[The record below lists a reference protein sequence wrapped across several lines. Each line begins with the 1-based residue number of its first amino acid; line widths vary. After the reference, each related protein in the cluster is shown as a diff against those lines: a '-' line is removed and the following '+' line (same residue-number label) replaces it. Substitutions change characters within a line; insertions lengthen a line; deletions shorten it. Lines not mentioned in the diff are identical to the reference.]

1 MTADSPFTYVPGT
14 SWLHRRS
21 PVPKLAWLAAAVAF
35 AFATYHPLPL
45 LVVAAAGLALAAAAG
60 AGRPALR
67 AMAVLGP
74 LAASIVVIQ
83 ALAPAACQGDCTEIA
98 RIGPVTISAEGLSR
112 GISLV
117 ARLLAM
123 ETVAVAVLVT
133 THPSDLFGGLRRIRV
148 PWTVAF
154 MLAMTMRLVPLLQ
167 RELGLVLDAQR
178 ARGLRASG
186 FRAVVPALLP
196 VFVAGFEHVGQLAIG
211 MEARGFGAGIVRTSW
226 REVAFGPVDRVLAVA
241 GVVAGV
247 LGVAAGLAWW
257 GASSVPV
264 LVLPAPVAL
273 AIVGVSSVSFVGLIV
288 VAFARMARE

>member
-1 MTADSPFTYVPGT
+1 MTFESPFAYVPGS

-21 PVPKLAWLAAAVAF
+21 PVPKLTWLVAAVAF

-45 LVVAAAGLALAAAAG
+45 LVVAAAGLALAGTAG

-74 LAASIVVIQ
+74 LAASIIVIQ
-83 ALAPAACQGDCTEIA
+83 ALAPAACGGGCTELA
-98 RIGPVTISAEGLSR
+98 HVGPVTISAEGLSR

-133 THPSDLFGGLRRIRV
+133 THPSDLFGGLRRIHV
-148 PWTVAF
+148 PWTAAF
-154 MLAMTMRLVPLLQ
+154 MLAMTMQLVPLLQ

-178 ARGLRASG
+178 ARGLRATG

-196 VFVAGFEHVGQLAIG
+196 VFVAGFERVGQLAIG
-211 MEARGFGAGIVRTSW
+211 MEARGFGAGIERTSW
-226 REVAFGPVDRVLAVA
+226 REVAFGRLDRVLAVA

-247 LGVAAGLAWW
+247 LGVIAGLAWW

-264 LVLPAPVAL
+264 LAIPAPIAI
-273 AIVGVSSVSFVGLIV
+273 AIVGLSGASFVGLI
-288 VAFARMARE
+288 ATTLARMARE